1 MMSKL
6 RHTTVDCVE
15 HIYKLQ
21 DRNDELRDALV
32 TVIRSLDEHHYAEVQ
47 STGNSLGIIRQV
59 VDQALNYPRYGD
71 V

>member
-1 MMSKL
+1 MSKS

-21 DRNDELRDALV
+21 DRVDELRDALV
-32 TVIRSLDEHHYAEVQ
+32 TVIQSLDEHHFEEVQ
-47 STGNSLGIIRQV
+47 STANSLGSIRQV

-71 V
+71 D

>member
-1 MMSKL
+1 MSKE

-32 TVIRSLDEHHYAEVQ
+32 TVIRSLDEHHFEEVQ
-47 STGNSLGIIRQV
+47 STGNSLGIIRQI

>member
-1 MMSKL
+1 MSKS

-32 TVIRSLDEHHYAEVQ
+32 TVIRLLDEHHFEEVQ
-47 STGNSLGIIRQV
+47 STGNSLGIIRQI
-59 VDQALNYPRYGD
+59 VDKALNYPRYGD
-71 V
+71 A

>member
-1 MMSKL
+1 MSKE

-21 DRNDELRDALV
+21 DRNDELRDTLV
-32 TVIRSLDEHHYAEVQ
+32 FVLRTLDDKFYHEIQNKDTPIGEIRH
-47 STGNSLGIIRQV
+47 R
-59 VDQALNYPRYGD
+59 VDQTLNYPRYGD

>member
-1 MMSKL
+1 MSKS

-21 DRNDELRDALV
+21 DRVDELRDALV
-32 TVIRSLDEHHYAEVQ
+32 TVIQSLDEQHFEEVQ
-47 STGNSLGIIRQV
+47 STANSLGSIRQV

-71 V
+71 D